1 MFSPA
6 SAGLF
11 FCAKASNPAPMP
23 DSALSTSTGDFRP
36 IAGLAQIADDYDA
49 ILCDIWGVVHNGRRP
64 FDGAIEALQRYREER
79 GPVVLISNSPKPS
92 LAIPQQFVQVGIDA
106 VFYDA
111 IVTSGDATI
120 DELSRRAPGPA
131 FKLGPE
137 RDDPIYEGLEMHFAD
152 MDEAAFISC
161 TGLYDD
167 YGGETPEDYRELLQ
181 AGVNNG
187 LPMVC
192 ANPDVTVK
200 VDGQTIYCGGALAEL
215 YAELGGEVI
224 FAGKPHPPIYRLA
237 RAWLDEVAG
246 HVPHADR
253 ILMVGD
259 NIFTDLVGA
268 EREGLGTLYIQDG
281 LHGRDAE
288 LAAVL
293 RRHGIRA
300 DYIAP
305 SLVW

>member
-1 MFSPA
+1 MTDLP
-6 SAGLF
+6 L
-11 FCAKASNPAPMP
+11 PAPGFTPETLSKRP
-23 DSALSTSTGDFRP
+23 DDFRP
-36 IAGLAQIADDYDA
+36 IIGLSQLADDYDA
-49 ILCDIWGVVHNGRRP
+49 LFCDIWGVVHNGRRP
-64 FDGAIEALQRYREER
+64 FDDAVEALKRYRAEV
-79 GPVVLISNSPKPS
+79 GPVILLSNSPRPS
-92 LAIPQQFVQVGIDA
+92 RAIPQQFIQVGIDD

-137 RDDPIYEGLEMHFAD
+137 RDDKLYEGLDMNFAD
-152 MDEAAFISC
+152 IDDAAFISC
-161 TGLYDD
+161 TGLFEESP
-167 YGGETPEDYRELLQ
+167 GETPEDYRSLLQ
-181 AGVNNG
+181 QGIDNG
-187 LPMVC
+187 IPMVC
-192 ANPDVTVK
+192 ANPDITVK

-215 YAELGGEVI
+215 YTDLGGEVVYS
-224 FAGKPHPPIYRLA
+224 GKPHPPIYRLA

-246 HVPHADR
+246 HTPTADR
-253 ILMVGD
+253 VLMIGD

-293 RRHGIRA
+293 ERHGIRA

-305 SLVW
+305 ALVW

>member
-1 MFSPA
+1 MTTPTPDLPDFSQL
-6 SAGLF
+6 GR
-11 FCAKASNPAPMP
+11 P
-23 DSALSTSTGDFRP
+23 DDFRP
-36 IAGLAQIADDYDA
+36 IVGLSQLADRFDA
-49 ILCDIWGVVHNGRRP
+49 VFCDIWGVVHNGRRP
-64 FDGAIEALQRYREER
+64 FDDAVEALKRYRAEV
-79 GPVVLISNSPKPS
+79 GPVVLMSNSPRPS
-92 LAIPQQFVQVGIDA
+92 RAIPEQFVQVGIDTVGDGG

-111 IVTSGDATI
+111 IVTSGDATV

-131 FKLGPE
+131 FKIGPE
-137 RDDPIYEGLEMHFAD
+137 RDDRLYEGLEMHFSD
-152 MDEAAFISC
+152 MDDAAFIAC
-161 TGLYDD
+161 TGLFEEAP
-167 YGGETPEDYRELLQ
+167 GETPDDYRDLLKQ
-181 AGVNNG
+181 GVDNG

-200 VDGQTIYCGGALAEL
+200 VDGQTIWCGGALAEL
-215 YAELGGEVI
+215 YAELGGEVV

-246 HVPHADR
+246 HVPAPDR
-253 ILMVGD
+253 ILMIGD

-281 LHGRDAE
+281 LHGRDSE

-293 RRHGIRA
+293 NRHGIRA

-305 SLVW
+305 ALVW

>member
-1 MFSPA
+1 MLA
-6 SAGLF
+6 T
-11 FCAKASNPAPMP
+11 
-23 DSALSTSTGDFRP
+23 DTDFRP
-36 IAGLAQIADDYDA
+36 VAGLAQIADGYDA

-64 FDGAIEALQRYREER
+64 FDGAVEALQRFREEH
-79 GPVVLISNSPKPS
+79 GPVILISNSPRPS
-92 LAIPQQFVQVGIDA
+92 VAIPQQFVQVGIDVA
-106 VFYDA
+106 SDGPFYDA

-131 FKLGPE
+131 FKLGPD
-137 RDDPIYEGLEMHFAD
+137 RDDRIYEGLEMGFASLED
-152 MDEAAFISC
+152 AAFISC

-167 YGGETPEDYRELLQ
+167 YGGETPEDYRDLLGT
-181 AGVNNG
+181 A
-187 LPMVC
+187 LKRDLEMVC

-200 VDGQTIYCGGALAEL
+200 VDGRTIYCGGALAEL
-215 YAELGGEVI
+215 YTEMGGRVVY
-224 FAGKPHPPIYRLA
+224 AGKPHPPIYRLA

-246 HVPHADR
+246 HIPDPSR
-253 ILMVGD
+253 ILMIGD
-259 NIFTDLVGA
+259 NIFTDLTGA
-268 EREGLGTLYIQDG
+268 MREGLGSLYIQDG

-305 SLVW
+305 RLLW

>member
-1 MFSPA
+1 MLA
-6 SAGLF
+6 T
-11 FCAKASNPAPMP
+11 
-23 DSALSTSTGDFRP
+23 DTDFRP
-36 IAGLAQIADDYDA
+36 VAGLAQIADGYDA

-64 FDGAIEALQRYREER
+64 FDGAVEALQRFREEH
-79 GPVVLISNSPKPS
+79 GPVILISNSPRPS
-92 LAIPQQFVQVGIDA
+92 VAIPQQFVQVGIDVA
-106 VFYDA
+106 SDGPFYDA

-131 FKLGPE
+131 FKLGPD
-137 RDDPIYEGLEMHFAD
+137 RDDRIYEGLEMGFASLED
-152 MDEAAFISC
+152 AAFISC

-167 YGGETPEDYRELLQ
+167 YGGETPEDYRDLLGT
-181 AGVNNG
+181 A
-187 LPMVC
+187 LKRDLEIVC

-200 VDGQTIYCGGALAEL
+200 VDGRTIYCGGALAEL
-215 YAELGGEVI
+215 YTEMGGRVVY
-224 FAGKPHPPIYRLA
+224 AGKPHPPIYRLA

-246 HVPHADR
+246 HIPDPSR
-253 ILMVGD
+253 ILMIGD
-259 NIFTDLVGA
+259 NIFTDLTGA
-268 EREGLGTLYIQDG
+268 MREGLGSLYIQDG

-305 SLVW
+305 RLLW

>member
-1 MFSPA
+1 ML
-6 SAGLF
+6 G
-11 FCAKASNPAPMP
+11 NT
-23 DSALSTSTGDFRP
+23 DDFRP

-79 GPVVLISNSPKPS
+79 GPIVLISNSPKPS
-92 LAIPQQFVQVGIDA
+92 VAIPQQFVQVGIDE

-137 RDDPIYEGLEMHFAD
+137 RDDPIYEGLELHFAD
-152 MDEAAFISC
+152 MDDAAFISC

-167 YGGETPEDYRELLQ
+167 YGGETPEDYQELLQ
-181 AGVNNG
+181 RGVDNG

-215 YAELGGEVI
+215 YTELGGEVV

-246 HVPHADR
+246 HVPTPDR

>member
-1 MFSPA
+1 M
-6 SAGLF
+6 L
-11 FCAKASNPAPMP
+11 SNT
-23 DSALSTSTGDFRP
+23 DDFRS
-36 IAGLAQIADDYDA
+36 IAGLEQISGDYDA
-49 ILCDIWGVVHNGRRP
+49 ILCDIWGVVHNGRMP

-79 GPVVLISNSPKPS
+79 GPVILISNSPRPS
-92 LAIPQQFVQVGIDA
+92 VAIPAQFTQVGIDA

-137 RDDPIYEGLEMHFAD
+137 RDDRIYEGLELHFAD
-152 MDEAAFISC
+152 IDDAAFISC
-161 TGLYDD
+161 TGLFEDD
-167 YGGETPEDYRELLQ
+167 HETPEDYRELLSK
-181 AGVNNG
+181 GVENG
-187 LPMVC
+187 IPMVC

-200 VDGQTIYCGGALAEL
+200 VDGRTIYCGGALAEL
-215 YAELGGEVI
+215 YANLGGEVV

-237 RAWLDEVAG
+237 RAWMQEVAG

-253 ILMVGD
+253 VLMIGD
-259 NIFTDLVGA
+259 NIFTDLIGA
-268 EREGLGTLYIQDG
+268 EREGYGTLYIQDG

-293 RRHGIRA
+293 RKYGIRS

-305 SLVW
+305 QLVW